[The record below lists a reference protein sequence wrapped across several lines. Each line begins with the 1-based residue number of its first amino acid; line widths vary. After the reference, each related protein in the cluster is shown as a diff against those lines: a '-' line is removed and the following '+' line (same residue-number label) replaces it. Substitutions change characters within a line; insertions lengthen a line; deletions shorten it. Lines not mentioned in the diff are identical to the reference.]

1 MPDNNFN
8 PLSYIMAALS
18 SIEKYKKT
26 PEYKLDRIQLLE
38 RNNNALA
45 FDSKRLNRMMNTAID
60 RGDKKKS
67 LKFCTKLGQKAAQI
81 NKNVAEIIELC
92 EKEDENSK

>member
-18 SIEKYKKT
+18 SIEKYKERKDSM
-26 PEYKLDRIQLLE
+26 KLCCE
-38 RNNNALA
+38 
-45 FDSKRLNRMMNTAID
+45 
-60 RGDKKKS
+60 
-67 LKFCTKLGQKAAQI
+67 LGQEAAQS

-92 EKEDENSK
+92 EKEDENGK